1 MSYRH
6 KKQFG
11 QHFLRDQRVI
21 EKTIAQLKED
31 YPAGN
36 LLEVGPGEGVLTRH
50 LYDLDEYQLHISEI
64 DRDLLPALEAEFSLP
79 ESCWLRGD
87 FLKADL
93 GSLPAPLAVI
103 GNFPYN
109 ISTQIVFK
117 VLAHRERV
125 PYVLGMFQKEVGE
138 RLAAG
143 PGSKTYGIT
152 SVLASAYYDIC
163 CHFTIAPGAFHPPP
177 AVDSVILSMKRKPVE
192 SFPVNSFERLQRVVK
207 TAFSQRRKTL
217 RNSLKSLTFSSEWP
231 VPEWQGLRP
240 EQLPVSAF
248 DQIASCLPD

>member
-1 MSYRH
+1 MPYRH

-11 QHFLRDQRVI
+11 QHFLRDKTVI
-21 EKTIAQLKED
+21 EKTVLRLKND
-31 YPAGN
+31 YPKGSV
-36 LLEVGPGEGVLTRH
+36 LEVGPGEGVLTQEIYG
-50 LYDLDEYQLHISEI
+50 LSEYELFISEI
-64 DRDLLPALEAEFSLP
+64 DRDLLPALEAKFPLP
-79 ESCWLRGD
+79 ESNWLRGD
-87 FLKADL
+87 FLKARLDV
-93 GSLPAPLAVI
+93 LPNPLAIV

-117 VLAHRERV
+117 VLENKEQI

-152 SVLASAYYDIC
+152 SVLAGAYYDIQ
-163 CHFTIAPGAFHPPP
+163 CHFTIPPGAFIPPP
-177 AVDSVILSMKRKPVE
+177 AVDSVILSMRRKSVDA
-192 SFPVNSFERLQRVVK
+192 FPVNSFSRLQKVVK

-217 RNSLKSLTFSSEWP
+217 RNSLKSLNFSTSWP
-231 VPEWQGLRP
+231 DETWYSLRP

-248 DQIASCLPD
+248 DQITSCLAD